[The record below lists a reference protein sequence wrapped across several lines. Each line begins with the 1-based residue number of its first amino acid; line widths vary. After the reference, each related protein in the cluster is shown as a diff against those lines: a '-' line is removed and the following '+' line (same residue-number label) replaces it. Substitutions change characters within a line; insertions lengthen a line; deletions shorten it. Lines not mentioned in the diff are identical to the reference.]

1 MKSKTDIDPINIQ
14 THIVAHQAII
24 TRMAAN
30 SANCKGWCVTLVSAI
45 FVLGIDREK
54 PIALLV
60 ALIPVFI
67 FWFLDS
73 YYLQLEREF
82 RESFAKFVFSLKP
95 DDEDGGTKISEST
108 EKMNPKDGLFIFL
121 TRDPNK
127 KKPFLSESVAT
138 FYLPLLLGIFFLTV
152 LFSFY
157 SQSNDKKKEIQLKC
171 ENVNSQSGQF
181 NCVSID
187 SSK

>member
-1 MKSKTDIDPINIQ
+1 MSSKSEIDPINIQ

-24 TRMAAN
+24 SRMAAN

-60 ALIPVFI
+60 ALIPIFV

-73 YYLQLEREF
+73 YYLKLEREF
-82 RESFAKFVFSLKP
+82 RETFTKFVYSLKP
-95 DDEDGGTKISEST
+95 LEKAVVAESSDLE
-108 EKMNPKDGLFIFL
+108 EKLNPKNGLFIFL

-127 KKPFLSESVAT
+127 KKTFLSESVAP
-138 FYLPLLLGIFFLTV
+138 FYLPLLLGIVCLTV
-152 LFSFY
+152 LFFFY
-157 SQSNDKKKEIQLKC
+157 SQSNNKEINLKC
-171 ENVNSQSGQF
+171 ENLNAQTNQI
-181 NCVSID
+181 NCVKLD
-187 SSK
+187 LTK